1 MIGGEHLPSIY
12 YISNIIWHKKVIFLN
27 SFIPAINGCHNFC
40 VPIVGKLLGGE
51 LFRWPIYNFSL
62 VNIL

>member
-40 VPIVGKLLGGE
+40 VPIVGKLLGGD
-51 LFRWPIYNFSL
+51 
-62 VNIL
+62 